1 MATQKL
7 AKGRSAS
14 PLQREFAAEI
24 LAKYQATNPK
34 NHSLL
39 TEALQHF
46 SKTGDFS
53 PFSPRNQEL
62 TKRAIF
68 YSTLAYAKKLKGDEL
83 HDFANELALKYGF
96 SEETAM
102 RMIKGQTTNS
112 AVLVGED
119 QLFRFIENRRKD
131 SPQKKS

>member
-1 MATQKL
+1 MANQKL

-68 YSTLAYAKKLKGDEL
+68 YSKLAYAKKLKGDEL
-83 HDFANELALKYGF
+83 HDFANKLALKYGF

-112 AVLVGED
+112 AVLIGED

>member
-53 PFSPRNQEL
+53 PYSPTNQEL
-62 TKRAIF
+62 SKRAIF
-68 YSTLAYAKKLKGDEL
+68 HRAYAHAKNLKGDALLEYAS
-83 HDFANELALKYGF
+83 DLAIKYEI
-96 SEETAM
+96 SEETAL
-102 RMIKGQTTNS
+102 RMIKGKTTNPS
-112 AVLVGED
+112 ILVEADGLM
-119 QLFRFIENRRKD
+119 QLLESRRKD

>member
-53 PFSPRNQEL
+53 PYSPRNHEL
-62 TKRAIF
+62 AKRAIIHGMQ
-68 YSTLAYAKKLKGDEL
+68 ARAKKLKGDAL
-83 HDFANELALKYGF
+83 LDYANDLAIEYEI
-96 SEETAM
+96 SEVSW
-102 RMIKGQTTNS
+102 I
-112 AVLVGED
+112 
-119 QLFRFIENRRKD
+119 I
-131 SPQKKS
+131 SP